1 MLLLPKTFGPHF
13 SRTFRAKETFLQKNI
28 TRIKC
33 NFLDK
38 DKNNNNQKNEWP
50 WHFLFGSR
58 SFCPALGGFDHSPA
72 VPCVFWTQ
80 PWTICRLILLCSGWS
95 KKMLPWIFLLQT
107 FKRNVIKR
115 TLKRCSQKVFWL
127 FWSYFVTGGPQRRDP
142 REQFFL
148 GHLPGTSLQSESSR
162 RIHNRCW

>member
-72 VPCVFWTQ
+72 EPCLVFCPSLLRLRQ
-80 PWTICRLILLCSGWS
+80 KKNAALIL
-95 KKMLPWIFLLQT
+95 PV
-107 FKRNVIKR
+107 RNIK
-115 TLKRCSQKVFWL
+115 TQCDQEDPEKILTKVFWL

-142 REQFFL
+142 SEQFFF
-148 GHLPGTSLQSESSR
+148 GHLPRTSLQS
-162 RIHNRCW
+162 